1 MRTSAIHA
9 QRFLTSRVRS
19 KALCKIVGTVGPSS
33 EDMETLQSVV
43 GAG

>member
-1 MRTSAIHA
+1 MATSVAR
-9 QRFLTSRVRS
+9 RFVSSVRS